1 MNTVKK
7 WYRQVSAIAISVLAL
22 NAQAEPIWH
31 NKANAGDDYLVGTI
45 HLGDQRLSQLPQA
58 IKTAIDNVD
67 VVVLELDLNALT
79 PLEQQ
84 QLTVKYGLLP
94 AGDSLAKQLS
104 APVYQQAQDYLAKL
118 GADIQQFDR
127 LKPWMLGLTMMQMSY
142 ANMGLNPNNGVD
154 KQIHQYALSKGK
166 RIIGLETF
174 EQQLQFFEQI
184 VAANPNVS
192 ADDMILDTLNELRKY
207 QGLPK
212 QMLDA
217 WFKGD
222 MATLETI
229 YQQTLKQSEFDKFA
243 EQILL
248 SNRNKA
254 WQQQL
259 QPMLEQQKVLVAVG
273 TLHFAG
279 PDSLLRLLGKGFT
292 KVD

>member
-45 HLGDQRLSQLPQA
+45 HLGDQRLNQLPQA

-67 VVVLELDLNALT
+67 VVVLELDLNSLT

-192 ADDMILDTLNELRKY
+192 ADDMILDTLNELKKY